1 MMKTMKVRLKQFG
14 ALNFE
19 ALTDSGHRVVMAA
32 SPEVGG
38 PGGEGT
44 GPRPME
50 MVLMGLGG
58 CSGID
63 VALILR
69 KSRQRVRDFEID
81 IEAERADAVPAVFT
95 RIHVH
100 YRFRGEN
107 LDPGKVARAVALS
120 MEKYCSV
127 TRMLERAVT
136 ITHDFEIIAPDAPA
150 AGESESE
157 LKPEL
162 KPERKPNPAA
172 PAG

>member
-1 MMKTMKVRLKQFG
+1 MLSNMKVRLKQFG

-19 ALTDSGHRVVMAA
+19 ARADSGHRVVMAA

-38 PGGEGT
+38 EGA

-127 TRMLERAVT
+127 TRMLERAAT
-136 ITHDFEIIAPDAPA
+136 ITHDFEIIAPDASA
-150 AGESESE
+150 EGEPEPE
-157 LKPEL
+157 LNPEL
-162 KPERKPNPAA
+162 KPKRKPEPAA
-172 PAG
+172 PAGEA